1 MRFQFIIKALLL
13 IGLVST
19 SAFASSDKEM
29 QQLFEKYDEVTK
41 YHQVELV
48 DEVFTKNFL
57 KNNGGKNEFIE
68 KIKSAPKEKK
78 KKGLGLL
85 VKKWKKSKVGNFFSA
100 KVKGPEVNS
109 PSSEF
114 IIKEED
120 GKLKIDGT
128 IGDG

>member
-1 MRFQFIIKALLL
+1 MRFQFIIKALL
-13 IGLVST
+13 IGLICT
-19 SAFASSDKEM
+19 SSFASSDKEM
-29 QQLFEKYDEVTK
+29 RELIEKYDEVTK
-41 YHQVELV
+41 YHKVELV
-48 DEVFTKNFL
+48 DEVFTKDFL
-57 KNNGGKNEFIE
+57 KHNGGKEKFI
-68 KIKSAPKEKK
+68 KKVKSVPKEKK

-85 VKKWKKSKVGNFFSA
+85 LKKWKRSKVGKFFSA
-100 KVKGPEVNS
+100 KVKGPEANS